1 MGSST
6 FSGASVSS
14 PGNVYATL
22 ADYKEYVPGNILST
36 SASDDDAINA
46 CLVAASRRIDQ
57 ETATW
62 WYELTDTRLF
72 DVPHD
77 LVRGI
82 LWLDVPCLSIT
93 SFLNGNG
100 SSISSTLYVTL
111 PNNTTPFTNIRFKQ
125 SMSAQ
130 WLPDGTGNYAQAIS
144 ITGTWGECASGS
156 TSVPSDLHLACL
168 EIARALYGHR
178 TGNIAPTEVTK
189 MTPAGVVITMPNGVP
204 PWAYDVISCHR
215 RIYFG

>member
-14 PGNVYATL
+14 PNNVYATL
-22 ADYKEYVPGNILST
+22 ADYKEYVPGGILST
-36 SASDDDAINA
+36 SAGDDDMINA

-57 ETATW
+57 ETGTW
-62 WYELTDTRLF
+62 WYELSDTRLF
-72 DVPHD
+72 DVPKD

-93 SFLNGNG
+93 TFTNGNG
-100 SSISSTLYVTL
+100 STVSSTLYVTL
-111 PNNTTPFTNIRFKQ
+111 PANSTPFTSIRLKQ
-125 SMSAQ
+125 SMSFQ
-130 WLPDGTGNYAQAIS
+130 WLPDGSGNYSQAIS
-144 ITGTWGECASGS
+144 IAGTWGECASGS
-156 TSVPSDLHLACL
+156 TSVPSDLHMACL

-178 TGNIAPTEVTK
+178 TGQIAPTEVTK

-204 PWAYDVISCHR
+204 PFAYDVIACHR
-215 RIYFG
+215 RFYFG